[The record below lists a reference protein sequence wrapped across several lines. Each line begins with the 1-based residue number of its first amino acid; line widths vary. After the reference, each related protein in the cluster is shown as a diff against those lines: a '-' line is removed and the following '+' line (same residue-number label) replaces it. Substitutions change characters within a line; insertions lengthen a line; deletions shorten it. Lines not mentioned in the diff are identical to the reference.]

1 MSAAELKSNLH
12 KYIVESDDLAVLQQV
27 KALFEQLSQAADGE
41 STLSPK
47 EERMLQIGIDQADK
61 GALIPNEEVRAEI
74 NQWIKAKRK

>member
-1 MSAAELKSNLH
+1 MSAAELKSDLH
-12 KYIVESDDLAVLQQV
+12 KYIVETDDLAVLQQV